1 MGPCDSFFNKNF
13 YICGLFASTYQFG
26 VNLVLKH
33 NALYAKFGMSLG
45 NFTQRAKN

>member
-13 YICGLFASTYQFG
+13 YICGLFANTYQFG
-26 VNLVLKH
+26 VNLGLKH
-33 NALYAKFGMSLG
+33 NALYAKPSMSLG